1 MNKKTENKIVLV
13 LGGIGDIGSAIS
25 ARLEEKGYTVCR
37 HDKDMGEYAGDV
49 TDSKQTKNII
59 DKIIKKYGR
68 IDAVVNC
75 LSAPV
80 KVLGIEKKNWKD
92 FAGQLE
98 VQLKSVVDTSV
109 LVIPIMKSQG
119 GGRIVNILT
128 SYVVSHVPAGLSDY
142 VTAKYAVLGL
152 TKSMAVELGKYNITV
167 NAVSPSFLRG
177 KFNKD
182 IPEKLDEFI
191 IANTPL
197 KRLVE
202 PKDIANVVA
211 FLISD
216 EAGYITGE
224 NISVS
229 GGSAIN

>member
-1 MNKKTENKIVLV
+1 M
-13 LGGIGDIGSAIS
+13 
-25 ARLEEKGYTVCR
+25 
-37 HDKDMGEYAGDV
+37 
-49 TDSKQTKNII
+49 
-59 DKIIKKYGR
+59 
-68 IDAVVNC
+68 
-75 LSAPV
+75 
-80 KVLGIEKKNWKD
+80 GIEKKNWKD